1 MTCYLQLSA
10 MIARQIGADELA
22 LGAELPRS
30 VEFDL
35 VNPRDPGQQGEAK
48 QPRRRWH
55 RP

>member
-1 MTCYLQLSA
+1 MTRYLQLSA
-10 MIARQIGADELA
+10 MIARQIGAGELT
-22 LGAELPRS
+22 LGTELPQS

-35 VNPRDPGQQGEAK
+35 VDPRDPGQQGEAE